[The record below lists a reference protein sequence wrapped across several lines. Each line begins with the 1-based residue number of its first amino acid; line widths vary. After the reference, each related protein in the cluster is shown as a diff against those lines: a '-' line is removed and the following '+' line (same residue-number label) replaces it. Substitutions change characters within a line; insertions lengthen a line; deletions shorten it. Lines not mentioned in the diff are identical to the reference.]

1 MKLEHAVIVKSTID
15 GQTSE
20 EYESFA
26 AANKFMEDISTQSE
40 LKENYRDHEQ
50 WYIETE
56 DFTGYEL
63 RYEEY
68 EK

>member
-1 MKLEHAVIVKSTID
+1 MMLENAVIVKSTTN

-20 EYESFA
+20 EYEDFN
-26 AANKFMEDISTQSE
+26 AANDFMKDLEDQTE

-50 WYIETE
+50 WYIETSE
-56 DFTGYEL
+56 SVGYEL
-63 RYEEY
+63 RYKEF